1 MAVVLFFL
9 ASISFEEVD
18 PEGFTR
24 PAVLGLL
31 YQGILVAGF
40 CFAVQA
46 HLLKKHVASQISIFS
61 FSTPLFGLTAAML
74 IRSDAYSPWLLASAG
89 LVALGIWL
97 VQRKEAGMPGD
108 GETG

>member
-1 MAVVLFFL
+1 
-9 ASISFEEVD
+9 
-18 PEGFTR
+18 
-24 PAVLGLL
+24 VLGLL

-61 FSTPLFGLTAAML
+61 FSTPLFGLTAAIL
-74 IRSDAYSPWLLASAG
+74 IRSDAYSHWLLVSGG

-97 VQRKEAGMPGD
+97 IQRNGD
-108 GETG
+108 GETGQAEEITPGQAGIENKESNLGGPDQTISR